1 MYVGFIKMLI
11 FHVDKH
17 TEFRQQGVDVVEI
30 FILY

>member
-11 FHVDKH
+11 FHIDKH
-17 TEFRQQGVDVVEI
+17 TEFRQHILLVVEI